1 MKIKKPDLTPLA
13 RLFPVGWP
21 WGNTLMYGGTV
32 LGLSALAA
40 LCIFANR
47 YGRALDAL
55 YEWDQWREE
64 RVLIRDALMVPFPE
78 ALGPALLALGP
89 AALCCVLLPILPAGE
104 PQRLPD
110 APAAPAV
117 GAGPAVPGGAR
128 PAAGLHPAGGAAPV
142 RSVFPVVSDG
152 HPGGALPAGHLGHDG
167 RSRICWNVKRYKR
180 PISPGPRP
188 WTRWT
193 CRWARGRS
201 WACSGRTARARPP

>member
-55 YEWDQWREE
+55 YECDQWREE

-89 AALCCVLLPILPAGE
+89 AALCCVLLPILLWLFHRQE
-104 PQRLPD
+104 SRSDYLMRRLPQRWEL
-110 APAAPAV
+110 ARRCL
-117 GAGPAVPGGAR
+117 AGPALLLACTLL
-128 PAAGLHPAGGAAPV
+128 AGLLL
-142 RSVFPVVSDG
+142 F
-152 HPGGALPAGHLGHDG
+152 ALFFLWYQTATPAGHFPPD
-167 RSRICWNVKRYKR
+167 I
-180 PISPGPRP
+180 
-188 WTRWT
+188 
-193 CRWARGRS
+193 WAMTG
-201 WACSGRTARARPP
+201 GQGYVGM